1 MSQDDRGSFLGDMD
15 RLTPRG
21 EQELSQVE
29 HEQYL
34 TLREEFASYAKKLVS
49 RWLCFIAFVFVAS
62 GFSNLFGR
70 QFLSD
75 SVLIALV
82 ATTSLGVLLG
92 LVSIILRHLF
102 K

>member
-15 RLTPRG
+15 RLSPRG

-34 TLREEFASYAKKLVS
+34 TMREEFANYARKLVS
-49 RWLCFIAFVFVAS
+49 RWLIFIAAVFVVS
-62 GFSNLFGR
+62 GISNLFGR
-70 QFLSD
+70 QFLAD

-82 ATTSLGVLLG
+82 ATTSLGVLVG

-102 K
+102 R